1 MANRILIV
9 ANSEAGQALPLTAM
23 EKFQQVVLFIGNGQ
37 SSLPIDMVSQLLSL
51 QASQHCAI
59 ELKQVKQGNK
69 AAFDM
74 QLAMFI
80 GRLAERSADSQ
91 ITLLSADASYD
102 ALVQGCKE
110 SGVRINRIDGSQP
123 AKSAEAAP
131 AKAAAA
137 PAPAAVV
144 KEVAVK
150 EVVVK
155 EAAPAAQPAPAPAAA
170 VTKEAAAPA
179 AAEKKPVEKP
189 VEKESAAS
197 RNHKLISSLIGA
209 PPRQ

>member
-23 EKFQQVVLFIGNGQ
+23 EKFQQVILFIGNGQ
-37 SSLPIDMVSQLLSL
+37 TSLPIDMVSQLLSL
-51 QASQHCAI
+51 QASQNCAI

-137 PAPAAVV
+137 AAPAPAAVV
-144 KEVAVK
+144 KG
-150 EVVVK
+150 
-155 EAAPAAQPAPAPAAA
+155 
-170 VTKEAAAPA
+170 VTVKEAAAPA

>member
-23 EKFQQVVLFIGNGQ
+23 EKFQQVILFIGNGQ
-37 SSLPIDMVSQLLSL
+37 NSLPIDTVSQLLSL
-51 QASQHCAI
+51 QASQHCTI
-59 ELKQVKQGNK
+59 EFKQVKQGNK

-80 GRLAERSADSQ
+80 GRLSERSADSQ

-131 AKAAAA
+131 AKAAVA

-144 KEVAVK
+144 KEVTVK

-155 EAAPAAQPAPAPAAA
+155 EVAPAAQAAPAAA

>member
-23 EKFQQVVLFIGNGQ
+23 EKFQQVILFIGNGQ
-37 SSLPIDMVSQLLSL
+37 TSLPIDMVSQLLSL

-59 ELKQVKQGNK
+59 ELKQVKQANK

-80 GRLAERSADSQ
+80 GRLSERSADSQ

-137 PAPAAVV
+137 AAPAPAAVV
-144 KEVAVK
+144 KEVTV
-150 EVVVK
+150 
-155 EAAPAAQPAPAPAAA
+155 
-170 VTKEAAAPA
+170 KEAAAPA

>member
-23 EKFQQVVLFIGNGQ
+23 EKFQQVILFIGNGQ
-37 SSLPIDMVSQLLSL
+37 TSLPIDMVSQLLSL

-59 ELKQVKQGNK
+59 ELKQVKQANK

-137 PAPAAVV
+137 AAPAPAAVV
-144 KEVAVK
+144 KEVT
-150 EVVVK
+150 VK
-155 EAAPAAQPAPAPAAA
+155 EAAPAVQAAPAA

>member
-23 EKFQQVVLFIGNGQ
+23 EKFQQVILFIGNGQ
-37 SSLPIDMVSQLLSL
+37 TSLPIDMVSQLLSL

-59 ELKQVKQGNK
+59 ELKQVKQANK

-80 GRLAERSADSQ
+80 GRLSERSADSQ

-137 PAPAAVV
+137 AAPAPAAVV
-144 KEVAVK
+144 KG
-150 EVVVK
+150 
-155 EAAPAAQPAPAPAAA
+155 
-170 VTKEAAAPA
+170 VTVKEAAAPA

>member
-23 EKFQQVVLFIGNGQ
+23 EKFQQVILFIGNGQ
-37 SSLPIDMVSQLLSL
+37 NSLPIDTVSQLLSL

-59 ELKQVKQGNK
+59 ELKQVKQANK

-137 PAPAAVV
+137 AAPAPAAVV
-144 KEVAVK
+144 KEVTV
-150 EVVVK
+150 
-155 EAAPAAQPAPAPAAA
+155 
-170 VTKEAAAPA
+170 KEAAAPA

>member
-23 EKFQQVVLFIGNGQ
+23 EKFQQVILFIGNGQ
-37 SSLPIDMVSQLLSL
+37 TSLPIDMVSQLLSL

-80 GRLAERSADSQ
+80 GRLSERSADSQ

-137 PAPAAVV
+137 AAPAPAAVV
-144 KEVAVK
+144 KG
-150 EVVVK
+150 
-155 EAAPAAQPAPAPAAA
+155 
-170 VTKEAAAPA
+170 VTVKEAAAPA

>member
-23 EKFQQVVLFIGNGQ
+23 EKFQQVILFIGNGQ
-37 SSLPIDMVSQLLSL
+37 TSLPIDMVSQLLSL
-51 QASQHCAI
+51 QASQNCAI

-80 GRLAERSADSQ
+80 GRLSERSADSQ

-131 AKAAAA
+131 AKAAA

-144 KEVAVK
+144 KEVT
-150 EVVVK
+150 VK
-155 EAAPAAQPAPAPAAA
+155 EAAPAVQAAPAA

>member
-23 EKFQQVVLFIGNGQ
+23 EKFQQVILFIGNGQ
-37 SSLPIDMVSQLLSL
+37 TSLPIDMVSQLLSL
-51 QASQHCAI
+51 QASQNCAI

-80 GRLAERSADSQ
+80 GRLSERSADSQ

-137 PAPAAVV
+137 AAPAPAAVV
-144 KEVAVK
+144 KEVTV
-150 EVVVK
+150 
-155 EAAPAAQPAPAPAAA
+155 
-170 VTKEAAAPA
+170 KEAAAPA

>member
-23 EKFQQVVLFIGNGQ
+23 EKFQQVILFIGNGQ
-37 SSLPIDMVSQLLSL
+37 TSLPIDMVSQLLSL
-51 QASQHCAI
+51 QASQNCAI

-80 GRLAERSADSQ
+80 GRLSERSADSQ
-91 ITLLSADASYD
+91 ITLLSADTSYD

-123 AKSAEAAP
+123 TKSAEAAP

-150 EVVVK
+150 EAAPAVQ
-155 EAAPAAQPAPAPAAA
+155 AAPAAVA
-170 VTKEAAAPA
+170 KEAAAPA

-209 PPRQ
+209 PLRQ

>member
-23 EKFQQVVLFIGNGQ
+23 EKFQQVILFIGNGQ
-37 SSLPIDMVSQLLSL
+37 NSLPIDTVSQLLSL
-51 QASQHCAI
+51 QASQNCAI

-137 PAPAAVV
+137 AAPAPAAVV
-144 KEVAVK
+144 KG
-150 EVVVK
+150 
-155 EAAPAAQPAPAPAAA
+155 
-170 VTKEAAAPA
+170 VTVKEAAAPA

>member
-23 EKFQQVVLFIGNGQ
+23 EKFQQVILFIGNGQ
-37 SSLPIDMVSQLLSL
+37 NSLPIDTVSQLLSL

-59 ELKQVKQGNK
+59 ELKQVKQANK

-80 GRLAERSADSQ
+80 GRLSERSADSQ

-123 AKSAEAAP
+123 TKSAEAAP

-150 EVVVK
+150 EAAPAVQ
-155 EAAPAAQPAPAPAAA
+155 AAPAAVA
-170 VTKEAAAPA
+170 KEAAAPA

>member
-23 EKFQQVVLFIGNGQ
+23 EKFQQVILFIGNGQ
-37 SSLPIDMVSQLLSL
+37 TSLPIDMVSQLLSL
-51 QASQHCAI
+51 QASQNCAI

-80 GRLAERSADSQ
+80 GRLSERSADSQ

-137 PAPAAVV
+137 AAPAPAPAPAPAAVV
-144 KEVAVK
+144 KG
-150 EVVVK
+150 
-155 EAAPAAQPAPAPAAA
+155 
-170 VTKEAAAPA
+170 VTVKEAAAPA

>member
-80 GRLAERSADSQ
+80 GRLSERSADSQ

-137 PAPAAVV
+137 AAPAPAAVV
-144 KEVAVK
+144 KG
-150 EVVVK
+150 
-155 EAAPAAQPAPAPAAA
+155 
-170 VTKEAAAPA
+170 VTVKEAAAPA

>member
-23 EKFQQVVLFIGNGQ
+23 EKFQQVILFIGNGQ
-37 SSLPIDMVSQLLSL
+37 TSLPIDMVSQLLSL
-51 QASQHCAI
+51 QASQNCAI

-80 GRLAERSADSQ
+80 GRLSERSADSQ

-137 PAPAAVV
+137 AAPAPAAVV
-144 KEVAVK
+144 KG
-150 EVVVK
+150 
-155 EAAPAAQPAPAPAAA
+155 
-170 VTKEAAAPA
+170 VTVKEAAAPA

>member
-23 EKFQQVVLFIGNGQ
+23 EKFQQVILFIGNGQ
-37 SSLPIDMVSQLLSL
+37 TSLPIDMVSQLLSL
-51 QASQHCAI
+51 QASQNCAI

-80 GRLAERSADSQ
+80 GRLSERSADSQ

-137 PAPAAVV
+137 AVV
-144 KEVAVK
+144 KG
-150 EVVVK
+150 
-155 EAAPAAQPAPAPAAA
+155 
-170 VTKEAAAPA
+170 VTVKEAAAPA

>member
-23 EKFQQVVLFIGNGQ
+23 EKFQQVILFIGNGQ
-37 SSLPIDMVSQLLSL
+37 TALPIEMVRQLLTL
-51 QASQHCAI
+51 QASQNCAI

-91 ITLLSADASYD
+91 LTLLSADASYD

-123 AKSAEAAP
+123 TKSAEAAP

-150 EVVVK
+150 E
-155 EAAPAAQPAPAPAAA
+155 AAPAVQAAPAA

>member
-23 EKFQQVVLFIGNGQ
+23 EKFQQVILFIGNGQ
-37 SSLPIDMVSQLLSL
+37 TSLPIDMVSQLLSL
-51 QASQHCAI
+51 QASQNCAI

-80 GRLAERSADSQ
+80 GRLSERSADSQ

-137 PAPAAVV
+137 AAPAAVV
-144 KEVAVK
+144 KEVT
-150 EVVVK
+150 VK
-155 EAAPAAQPAPAPAAA
+155 EAAPAVQAAPAA

>member
-23 EKFQQVVLFIGNGQ
+23 EKFQQVILFIGNGQ
-37 SSLPIDMVSQLLSL
+37 TALPIDMVSQLLSL
-51 QASQHCAI
+51 QASQNCAI

-80 GRLAERSADSQ
+80 GRLSERSADSQ

-137 PAPAAVV
+137 AAPAPAPAPAPAAVV
-144 KEVAVK
+144 KEVTV
-150 EVVVK
+150 
-155 EAAPAAQPAPAPAAA
+155 
-170 VTKEAAAPA
+170 KEAAAPA

>member
-9 ANSEAGQALPLTAM
+9 ANTEAGQALPLTAM
-23 EKFQQVVLFIGNGQ
+23 EKYQQVILFIGNGQ
-37 SSLPIDMVSQLLSL
+37 TALPIEMVSQLLTL
-51 QASQHCAI
+51 QASQNCAI

-91 ITLLSADASYD
+91 LTLLSADASYD

-123 AKSAEAAP
+123 TKSAEAAP

-150 EVVVK
+150 EAAPAVQ
-155 EAAPAAQPAPAPAAA
+155 AAPAAVA
-170 VTKEAAAPA
+170 KEAAAPA

>member
-23 EKFQQVVLFIGNGQ
+23 EKFQQVILFIGNGQ
-37 SSLPIDMVSQLLSL
+37 TSLPIDMVSQLLSL
-51 QASQHCAI
+51 QASQNCAI

-80 GRLAERSADSQ
+80 GRLSERSADSQ

-110 SGVRINRIDGSQP
+110 SGVRIHRIDGSQP

-137 PAPAAVV
+137 AAPAPAAVV
-144 KEVAVK
+144 KG
-150 EVVVK
+150 
-155 EAAPAAQPAPAPAAA
+155 
-170 VTKEAAAPA
+170 VTVKEAAAPA

>member
-23 EKFQQVVLFIGNGQ
+23 EKFQQVILFIGNGQ
-37 SSLPIDMVSQLLSL
+37 NSLPIDTVSQLLSL

-59 ELKQVKQGNK
+59 ELKQVKQANK

-80 GRLAERSADSQ
+80 GRLSERSADSQ

-137 PAPAAVV
+137 AAPAPAAVV
-144 KEVAVK
+144 KEVTV
-150 EVVVK
+150 
-155 EAAPAAQPAPAPAAA
+155 
-170 VTKEAAAPA
+170 KEAAAPA

>member
-23 EKFQQVVLFIGNGQ
+23 EKFQQVILFIGNGQ
-37 SSLPIDMVSQLLSL
+37 TSLPIDMVSQLLSL

-59 ELKQVKQGNK
+59 ELKQVKQANK

-137 PAPAAVV
+137 AAPAPAAVV
-144 KEVAVK
+144 KG
-150 EVVVK
+150 
-155 EAAPAAQPAPAPAAA
+155 
-170 VTKEAAAPA
+170 VTVKEAAAPA

>member
-23 EKFQQVVLFIGNGQ
+23 EKFQQVILFIGNGQ
-37 SSLPIDMVSQLLSL
+37 TSLPIDMVSQLLSL

-80 GRLAERSADSQ
+80 GRLSERSADSQ

-137 PAPAAVV
+137 AAPAPAAVV
-144 KEVAVK
+144 KEVTV
-150 EVVVK
+150 
-155 EAAPAAQPAPAPAAA
+155 
-170 VTKEAAAPA
+170 KEAAAPA

>member
-23 EKFQQVVLFIGNGQ
+23 EKFQQVILFIGNGQ
-37 SSLPIDMVSQLLSL
+37 TSLPIDMVSQLLSL
-51 QASQHCAI
+51 QASQNCAI
-59 ELKQVKQGNK
+59 ELKQVKQANK

-137 PAPAAVV
+137 AAPAPAAVV
-144 KEVAVK
+144 KG
-150 EVVVK
+150 
-155 EAAPAAQPAPAPAAA
+155 
-170 VTKEAAAPA
+170 VTVKEAAAPA

>member
-9 ANSEAGQALPLTAM
+9 ANSEAGQAQPLTAM
-23 EKFQQVVLFIGNGQ
+23 EKFQQVILFIGNGQ
-37 SSLPIDMVSQLLSL
+37 NSLPIDTVSQLLSL

-102 ALVQGCKE
+102 ALV
-110 SGVRINRIDGSQP
+110 V
-123 AKSAEAAP
+123 
-131 AKAAAA
+131 
-137 PAPAAVV
+137 
-144 KEVAVK
+144 
-150 EVVVK
+150 
-155 EAAPAAQPAPAPAAA
+155 
-170 VTKEAAAPA
+170 
-179 AAEKKPVEKP
+179 
-189 VEKESAAS
+189 
-197 RNHKLISSLIGA
+197 
-209 PPRQ
+209 